1 MRFIRRR
8 AIYSAINNNNGDLT
22 ININWQGGEEAYPKR
37 QQWTMDVATHNNG
50 DEDTTPT
57 PPPPTTTTTTTTNYE
72 KISLIPYTCST
83 CRTTCGQYP
92 SGIGRE
98 VEEGGEASF
107 GFCCIQDSTGRVGHG
122 GTNGGGGGAVSSNT
136 RKSRMRLLYHTT
148 YCNISVECN
157 NREFNYSTITLQH
170 LLGTLSYHLSQHLPK
185 GTIPQPHRG

>member
-1 MRFIRRR
+1 MRI
-8 AIYSAINNNNGDLT
+8 
-22 ININWQGGEEAYPKR
+22 QHQH
-37 QQWTMDVATHNNG
+37 QQQQQQQTMK
-50 DEDTTPT
+50 
-57 PPPPTTTTTTTTNYE
+57 

-185 GTIPQPHRG
+185 GTIPQPHYLCFLLFLKVGISAYL